1 MKKIIFSIVMA
12 VMIGYGQ
19 MAAAT
24 PITVGFSGITDNGG
38 DSYSVNVIL
47 TGLTTGGIVSAFD
60 LDVLYDTAHLDVTSV
75 TFNNLLGRPTF
86 EVLQAANYLTK
97 DGVIDFAAVSLLS
110 DSKLVT
116 LQSASV
122 AGGSITLATLTF
134 TGTSSYLTSSLAF
147 DWYQGQD
154 VKGLKN
160 TVIAGYVPEP
170 GTFLLF
176 GSGLLSLLGFRR
188 RGNLMS
194 WFRR

>member
-1 MKKIIFSIVMA
+1 MA

-60 LDVLYDTAHLDVTSV
+60 LDVLYDTAHLNVTSV
-75 TFNNLLGRPTF
+75 TFNNLLGRPSF
-86 EVLQAANYLTK
+86 EVLQAANYLTTK
-97 DGVIDFAAVSLLS
+97 AGVIDFAAVSLLS

-134 TGTSSYLTSSLAF
+134 TGDSSYLTSGNLAF

-160 TVIAGYVPEP
+160 AVIAGYVPEP

-188 RGNLMS
+188 RGNLLS